1 MNITNRIFDFVQHRV
16 IHYNPHK
23 YWKMRKQVVDPKSK
37 VPKII
42 RYWYL
47 LRIKRMDAF
56 NCASMGTNL
65 GSGAEFKTPPYL
77 PHHLNGI
84 IISHKAKIG
93 ANCCICQQ
101 VTIAEKGYDAAKI
114 GDNVLLGAGAKILGG
129 VKIGNNAKIG
139 ANAVVLQ
146 DVPDYCTAVGNPA
159 RIIYPKNQSVSQET
173 E

>member
-1 MNITNRIFDFVQHRV
+1 MKINTKNLFVGMIQHHV
-16 IHYNPHK
+16 LHYNPRK
-23 YWKMRKQVVDPKSK
+23 YWKMREQVVNPKSK

-47 LRIKRMDAF
+47 LRIKRMDGF
-56 NCASMGTNL
+56 NCSSMGTDF
-65 GSGAEFKTPPYL
+65 GKGAEFKTPPTL

-93 ANCCICQQ
+93 ANCIICQQ
-101 VTIAEKGYDAAKI
+101 VTIAEKGYDAATI

-129 VKIGNNAKIG
+129 IKIGNNAKIG

-146 DVPDYCTAVGNPA
+146 DVPDNCTAVGNPA
-159 RIIYPKNQSVSQET
+159 KIIYPKN
-173 E
+173 